1 MNCTSCES
9 KNFKRFGKDR
19 KGNQRYRCLDCGKTF
34 SEPRDKPL
42 GEMRL
47 PMEKALTVL
56 SLLVEGCSIRSIE
69 RVTGVE
75 KKTIISLLLKTG
87 EKCERLFDSLIRK
100 VKVSHIQADEVWA
113 FVGMKD
119 KTRKRRGKS
128 EEGLGDAYTWVAME
142 GDSKLII
149 AWHLG
154 KRTAKDA
161 EIFLEKIYQAV
172 EGTENRFQMSTDGY
186 GAYPEAVAY
195 SLGTRVDYAQLIKQY
210 AAPEADDHRY
220 SPSVCTGAKAVAVHG
235 QPDMAKVCTS
245 HIERQNLTLR
255 MSMRRLTRLT
265 NGFSK
270 KWANLHAAFALQF
283 AHYNLCRIHKTLRCT
298 PAMEAGITKSVW
310 ELKDLLER

>member
-1 MNCTSCES
+1 
-9 KNFKRFGKDR
+9 
-19 KGNQRYRCLDCGKTF
+19 
-34 SEPRDKPL
+34 
-42 GEMRL
+42 MRL

-75 KKTIISLLLKTG
+75 KKTTISLLLKVG
-87 EKCERLFDSLIRK
+87 DKCERLFEKLIRK

-113 FVGMKD
+113 FVGMKE
-119 KTRKRRGKS
+119 KTRKRRGKD
-128 EEGLGDAYTWVAME
+128 EDGLGDAYTWVCME

-154 KRTAKDA
+154 KRSGKDA

-186 GAYPEAVAY
+186 GAYPDAVAY

-220 SPSVCTGAKAVAVHG
+220 SPSVCTGAKAVAVLG
-235 QPDMAKVCTS
+235 QPDMDKVCTS

-270 KWANLHAAFALQF
+270 KWENLRCAFALQF
-283 AHYNLCRIHKTLRCT
+283 AYYNFCRIHKTLRCT
-298 PAMEAGITKSVW
+298 PAMEAGITKHVW
-310 ELKDLLER
+310 ELEELLAVEH